1 MGLEPGYL
9 VSPHVKLVRML
20 KRGGMGSVWIAEH
33 LGLSTQVAVK
43 FIATT
48 VADDPAMVARFTR
61 EATLAAQ
68 IKSPHVVHI
77 YDHGI
82 TPEGDPFIIMEL
94 LEGEDLQG
102 RLKREIMLSVHEIAT
117 ILLQTCKVLG
127 KAHQVGV
134 VHRDIKPSNIFMLE
148 GDEGE
153 IFVKLLDF
161 GVAKTG
167 DGAELTSTGAMVGT
181 VVYMSPEQLL
191 SARRV
196 DHRADLWSLAV
207 VAYRALTGALPFKDD
222 EGLGALCRALESG
235 IFFPPTE
242 LVPTLPRDLDA
253 WFERAFKREPSERFA
268 SAREFVEEFFVAGG
282 IGGGVGPPSSRSV
295 SMPLMLSKSKG
306 LGESTKLDLTAVPRI
321 SPVPQPMRLIPVPAG
336 KLLRAEAA
344 TGVTG
349 VTRGDGPRSGSI
361 PTLDAPRSAA
371 RSESSDRDRSPSVS
385 VTPEL
390 AAAMVDEIGSIAAAA
405 AAPRSLEGEPRLQP
419 RRSPLRALMVA
430 LVAILGL
437 GGVAVGGARIFGVP
451 RFVPA
456 RWGAVLAGEP
466 RAPSFEAAPTTN
478 AEPAT
483 NGAPT
488 TNAAPDVAPASTVS
502 GAVPPAAS
510 APSPAVSASA
520 LASARPPASAPP
532 APSSSSKPPGAPR
545 GPTRNRRPAKDYGF

>member
-43 FIATT
+43 FIANS

-102 RLKREIMLSVHEIAT
+102 RLKRELMLSVHEIAT

-134 VHRDIKPSNIFMLE
+134 VHRDIKPSNIFLLESDE
-148 GDEGE
+148 GD

-167 DGAELTSTGAMVGT
+167 EGAELTSSGAMVGT

-242 LVPTLPRDLDA
+242 LVPTLPRELDA

-268 SAREFVEEFFVAGG
+268 SAREFIEEFFMAGG
-282 IGGGVGPPSSRSV
+282 ISGGIGPPSSRSA
-295 SMPLMLSKSKG
+295 SMPPMPSKPSKSKG
-306 LGESTKLDLTAVPRI
+306 LGESTKLELTAPPRS
-321 SPVPQPMRLIPVPAG
+321 SPAPQPKPVQLIPAPAG
-336 KLLRAEAA
+336 KLTRAEGA
-344 TGVTG
+344 TAE
-349 VTRGDGPRSGSI
+349 TRGDGPGSI
-361 PTLDAPRSAA
+361 ATPTLDAPRTAA
-371 RSESSDRDRSPSVS
+371 RSEPSDRDRSPSVAVAS
-385 VTPEL
+385 DL
-390 AAAMVDEIGSIAAAA
+390 SAAMFDEIGSIAAAA
-405 AAPRSLEGEPRLQP
+405 GAPRSLGEPRRQP
-419 RRSPLRALMVA
+419 RRSPLRTLMVA
-430 LVAILGL
+430 LGAILGL
-437 GGVAVGGARIFGVP
+437 AGVAVGGARIFGVP

-456 RWGAVLAGEP
+456 RWGAVIAGEP
-466 RAPSFEAAPTTN
+466 RASSVQVATTN
-478 AEPAT
+478 AEPSTSGAPAT
-483 NGAPT
+483 NAVPE
-488 TNAAPDVAPASTVS
+488 VAPASTLS

-520 LASARPPASAPP
+520 LASARHAASAPP
-532 APSSSSKPPGAPR
+532 APPRPPPGSPR
-545 GPTRNRRPAKDYGF
+545 NPTRSRKPEKDYGF